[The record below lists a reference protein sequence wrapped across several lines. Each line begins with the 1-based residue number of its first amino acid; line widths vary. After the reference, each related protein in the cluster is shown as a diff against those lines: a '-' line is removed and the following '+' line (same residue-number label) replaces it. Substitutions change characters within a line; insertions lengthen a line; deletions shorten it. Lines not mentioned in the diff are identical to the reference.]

1 MSLVAPFNPRS
12 LCMPQEDGD
21 FDLEKL
27 DTLRMRTDVL
37 VLGGGPG
44 GTWAALEARAAGAN
58 VVLVDKGY
66 CGSSGATAAAGVGVW
81 YVARDEEARERA
93 RQSRDA
99 LGGHLADHRW
109 MNLVLDRTYDAV
121 NRLGEWGYPF
131 PTDDTGQQ
139 VKRSLQG
146 PEYMRLMRKRVKSA
160 GVTILD
166 PNPALELLLDGDGI
180 V

>member
-1 MSLVAPFNPRS
+1 MSYIRDSRRRGGKIVADPIQHPEGVPLMANN
-12 LCMPQEDGD
+12 DGD
-21 FDLEKL
+21 FELEKL
-27 DTLRMRTDVL
+27 DTLRMTTDVL
-37 VLGGGPG
+37 VLGGGPA

-81 YVARDEEARERA
+81 YVPPDPEARERA
-93 RQSRDA
+93 RASRDS

-109 MNLVLDRTYDAV
+109 MNRVLDQTYESV

-131 PTDDTGQQ
+131 PSDDTGQP

-160 GVTILD
+160 
-166 PNPALELLLDGDGI
+166 
-180 V
+180 